1 MDLTQIY
8 QKDEQLVYREEE
20 DGAFL
25 FNPDTGNLKY
35 MNLTGR
41 EIYLSLGDQCDVNRL
56 INHLLELFP
65 EVERRRIEKDAE
77 DFLKEL
83 EENGFISPLND
94 K

>member
-35 MNLTGR
+35 MNLTGK
-41 EIYLSLGDQCDVNRL
+41 EIYLSLGDQCDVNGL

-65 EVERRRIEKDAE
+65 EVEHRRIEKDIE
-77 DFLKEL
+77 GFLKEL
-83 EENGFISPLND
+83 EENGFISPLNE